1 MVCAGQLVY
10 GEQDIADVKRDVAAI
25 VRVVF
30 DVAHRA
36 FPYAVEIQTDQV
48 AVLVYHRTSGIA
60 SRGVVGGDE
69 AYRNCLLS
77 IVPGYRP
84 LTVILGRIDVAQPL
98 WNVIVE
104 NLRIVLFNYSFE
116 RRLRLVICPVGR

>member
-1 MVCAGQLVY
+1 MVCACQLVY

-25 VRVVF
+25 VRVEF

-69 AYRNCLLS
+69 AYRNVSAGCSGDNL
-77 IVPGYRP
+77 YET
-84 LTVILGRIDVAQPL
+84 LTKKPRVISP
-98 WNVIVE
+98 
-104 NLRIVLFNYSFE
+104 
-116 RRLRLVICPVGR
+116 RRYIG